1 MGARSVSESLQSE
14 VARREAA
21 FISKLTRAGLDDL
34 VCDYKDIVTLRE
46 AIEVTSKR
54 VTRISRNSD
63 RESAV
68 STPTPDGFVLM
79 DAVRTAI
86 ASVNGER
93 FRMSGIFG
101 ILQRQY
107 PSYITLEKRGSIGAT
122 LSNLAAAGELRRET
136 DGQRK
141 VWYRA
146 VNVDPAWGFD
156 EDGNEIDT
164 E

>member
-1 MGARSVSESLQSE
+1 MGARSVSESLQTE

-21 FISKLTRAGLDDL
+21 FIGKLTRAGLDDL
-34 VCDYKDIVTLRE
+34 VCDYKDITTLRD

-54 VTRISRNSD
+54 VTRGSRNND
-63 RESAV
+63 RDTTTSVPA
-68 STPTPDGFVLM
+68 PDGFVLM

-86 ASVNGER
+86 AEVNGEK

-101 ILQRQY
+101 ILQRRY
-107 PSYITLEKRGSIGAT
+107 PDYITLEKRGSIGAT

-146 VNVDPAWGFD
+146 INVASGWGFD
-156 EDGNEIDT
+156 ESGNEIDT